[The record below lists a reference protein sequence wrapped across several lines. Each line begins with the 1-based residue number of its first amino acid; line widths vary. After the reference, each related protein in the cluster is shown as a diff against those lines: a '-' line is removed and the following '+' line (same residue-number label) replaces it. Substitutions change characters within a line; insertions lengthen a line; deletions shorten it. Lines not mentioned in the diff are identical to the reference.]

1 MRLSVLSIEGLT
13 LVEPT
18 YLAKQ
23 GNRLAP
29 GKMGW
34 NGMARV
40 ARSRRQLTSTIYVCI
55 ERCNSLY
62 IWALL
67 LMFKFVNVVK
77 EVKEIIISNCGYQQ
91 LLVLVLGLRPAITLF
106 GLWLSPRIPQL
117 QALLIMKL
125 QILHSITQIII
136 QSILLISHII
146 LNSEGLCNQQPDSVT
161 PRQMVRLFVNFEHTG
176 DDYVITQ

>member
-40 ARSRRQLTSTIYVCI
+40 ARSRR
-55 ERCNSLY
+55 
-62 IWALL
+62 
-67 LMFKFVNVVK
+67 
-77 EVKEIIISNCGYQQ
+77 
-91 LLVLVLGLRPAITLF
+91 
-106 GLWLSPRIPQL
+106 
-117 QALLIMKL
+117 
-125 QILHSITQIII
+125 
-136 QSILLISHII
+136 
-146 LNSEGLCNQQPDSVT
+146 
-161 PRQMVRLFVNFEHTG
+161 
-176 DDYVITQ
+176 